1 MLNRRHLRIKV
12 LQILYSYFQNEQR
25 KDFTKLDDELKLSLE
40 RMYDMYLYLL
50 LSFEPLVRAANNR
63 IEERKKKLRPTA
75 EDLNPNRS
83 FVENTVF
90 ALLADSSA
98 LQGLAKQRKLS
109 WIGIEHHEM
118 FRKMFVAST
127 ETEAYH
133 LFLLEENRCFSKD
146 LQFVVQYFKESVAN
160 SDILQHFFEDQSI
173 YWMDDLDL
181 CCSMV
186 IKSLK
191 SIEQD
196 KQFIPLPLFK
206 ANDDEE
212 AFAHNLLVKTV
223 NNDVEYG
230 QLIAATAAN
239 WESDRIAKMDMIL
252 LKMGLSELLNFPSIP
267 TTVTMNEYIE
277 ISKFY
282 STPKSNIFINGIL
295 DNLVVKLKAEKR
307 LVKIGRG
314 LLN

>member
-12 LQILYSYFQNEQR
+12 LQILYSFFQDEQR
-25 KDFTKLDDELKLSLE
+25 KDLAKLDSELTLSLD

-50 LSFEPLVRAANNR
+50 LAFEPMVQAANNR
-63 IEERKKKLRPTA
+63 IEDRKKKLRPTP
-75 EDLNPNRS
+75 EDLNPNLS

-90 ALLADSSA
+90 RQLMDSKS
-98 LQGLAKQRKLS
+98 LQSLAKQRKLS
-109 WIGIEHHEM
+109 WIGVEFREM
-118 FRKMFVAST
+118 FKKMFAAST

-133 LFLLEENRCFSKD
+133 LYLKDSERNFNKD
-146 LQFVVQYFKESVAN
+146 LQFAVQYFKESIAN
-160 SDILQHFFEDQSI
+160 SEILQYFFEERSI

-186 IKSLK
+186 VKSIKSL
-191 SIEQD
+191 ED
-196 KQFIPLPLFK
+196 GAEFIPLPLFK
-206 ANDDEE
+206 VNDDEE
-212 AFAHNLLVKTV
+212 AYAHALLAKTV
-223 NNDVEYG
+223 SNDQEYEK
-230 QLIAATAAN
+230 LIADTAAN
-239 WESDRIAKMDMIL
+239 WETDRIAKMDMIL
-252 LKMGLSELLNFPSIP
+252 LKMGIAELLNFSSIP

-295 DNLVVKLKAEKR
+295 DHLVIKLKEEKK
-307 LVKIGRG
+307 LVKTGRG

>member
-12 LQILYSYFQNEQR
+12 LQILYSFFQDEQR
-25 KDFTKLDDELKLSLE
+25 KDLAKLDSELTLSLE

-50 LSFEPLVRAANNR
+50 LAFEPMVHAASNR
-63 IEERKKKLRPTA
+63 IEDRKKKLRPTP
-75 EDLNPNRS
+75 EDLNPNLS

-90 ALLADSSA
+90 GKLMDSKS
-98 LQGLAKQRKLS
+98 LQSLAKQRKLS
-109 WIGIEHHEM
+109 WIGVEFQEM
-118 FRKMFVAST
+118 FKKMFAASA

-133 LFLLEENRCFSKD
+133 LYLKDPDRNFDKD
-146 LQFVVQYFKESVAN
+146 LQFAVQYFKESIAN
-160 SDILQHFFEDQSI
+160 SEILQHFFEERSI

-186 IKSLK
+186 VKSMKSLEAG
-191 SIEQD
+191 SE
-196 KQFIPLPLFK
+196 FIPLPLFK
-206 ANDDEE
+206 VNDDEE
-212 AFAHNLLVKTV
+212 AYAHTLLAKTV
-223 NNDVEYG
+223 SNDQEYEKM
-230 QLIAATAAN
+230 IADTAAN
-239 WESDRIAKMDMIL
+239 WETDRIAKMDMIL
-252 LKMGLSELLNFPSIP
+252 LKMGIAELLNFSSIP

-295 DNLVVKLKAEKR
+295 DHLVIKLKEEKK
-307 LVKIGRG
+307 LVKTGRG